1 MKRRLFLR
9 RLAWESL
16 RSGTIAS
23 LAMMPFGLLFR
34 ALDLR
39 IGHYGARLVE
49 VTFGELPIAGFRA
62 LVLAEHFVV
71 GWLTTWPLLLML
83 IWIGRRIPAWVTG
96 LIYGAAYYVV
106 INSLLL
112 PLAFGDS
119 TPWQLGFSTIYPSLI
134 VHLVFGLSIAWTSRS
149 LVAATRDRR
158 MIQAA
163 LAKGASLA

>member
-1 MKRRLFLR
+1 MVRRLFLR

-34 ALDLR
+34 ALNLR

-62 LVLAEHFVV
+62 LVLAEHFVI

-83 IWIGRRIPAWVTG
+83 VWIGRRIPAWVTG

-119 TPWQLGFSTIYPSLI
+119 TPWQLGFSTVYPSLI
-134 VHLVFGLSIAWTSRS
+134 VHLVFGLSIAWASGRF
-149 LVAATRDRR
+149 VAATQSGSVIRD
-158 MIQAA
+158 ASGKA
-163 LAKGASLA
+163 PGA

>member
-23 LAMMPFGLLFR
+23 LAMIPFGLLFR

-39 IGHYGARLVE
+39 IGHYGRRLVE
-49 VTFGELPIAGFRA
+49 VAFGELPIAAFRA
-62 LVLAEHFVV
+62 LVLIEHFVI

-83 IWIGRRIPAWVTG
+83 VWLDRRLPSWVTG
-96 LIYGAAYYVV
+96 LIFGAAYYAA

-112 PLAFGDS
+112 PLVFGDP
-119 TPWQLGFSTIYPSLI
+119 TPWRLGFSTIYPSLI
-134 VHLVFGLSIAWTSRS
+134 VHLVFGLSIVWTSRRFVVES
-149 LVAATRDRR
+149 RCVR
-158 MIQAA
+158 
-163 LAKGASLA
+163 